1 MSDTLKKPTEIK
13 LDWIFYD
20 GDFYSI
26 EKCIKIK
33 ICFKLKQIIIFWRT
47 YENTNYEFR
56 RYR

>member
-33 ICFKLKQIIIFWRT
+33 ICFKLKT
-47 YENTNYEFR
+47 DNYVLEDLWK
-56 RYR
+56 YKL